1 MNNEVVPEN
10 KLLLSK
16 ESKENKREE
25 ELKKKEEER
34 LRLEEEARIEE
45 ERLRLEEEE
54 EQAYMMKL
62 NSMNIENS
70 LIDMLYV
77 NSFKEKEKNN
87 NKIKKSSNKLSL
99 DSFNTKIDEI
109 IVSSKPKKFIS
120 KRVEEKKPKEVQAE
134 RTVKRLF
141 QPRLL
146 PYNFVFSNKR
156 MKHMTI
162 DVKDECEF
170 PSL

>member
-10 KLLLSK
+10 KILLSK
-16 ESKENKREE
+16 EN
-25 ELKKKEEER
+25 KKEEER

-45 ERLRLEEEE
+45 ERLRIEEEE

-62 NSMNIENS
+62 NSMNIETS
-70 LIDMLYV
+70 LIDMLCV
-77 NSFKEKEKNN
+77 NGFKEKYI
-87 NKIKKSSNKLSL
+87 KIDKTKKTSNKLSL

-109 IVSSKPKKFIS
+109 IVSSKPKKFVS
-120 KRVEEKKPKEVQAE
+120 KRVEEKKPKDVQVE

-156 MKHMTI
+156 MKHMII
-162 DVKDECEF
+162 DLKDECEF